1 MMPFAQQLNI
11 WNAPS
16 GSSELYIK
24 LAIAF
29 LAGFGLMFALMS
41 APPPARKVIV
51 ATVTFLAGLFY
62 VMTFLWPAPIGRT
75 PGTLPRDFVESVG
88 FWLEDG
94 ASVVDKFSNTL
105 TAFLLGLGVYSI
117 LRIHL
122 GRFMKRQKDWQ
133 YSAVLLLCMLL
144 MVVFGLWN
152 WQTRQ
157 GPGAAALESMDN
169 WGFVHYANDLLFD
182 GMYQQME
189 ATMFSIIAFY
199 ILSAAY
205 RAFRVRSVEAT
216 ILLSAALI
224 VILALMGAFVT
235 IWNEKGIAQITG
247 GDPNSFANNFK
258 IDSIAGW
265 IRDTFQTS
273 SLRGISFGIG
283 IGALAM
289 GLRLWLSLER
299 GGSNS

>member
-1 MMPFAQQLNI
+1 MVFANF

-29 LAGFGLMFALMS
+29 AVGFAAMFGLMS
-41 APPPARKVIV
+41 APPQARKVIV
-51 ATVTFLAGLFY
+51 GVATFIAGLFY
-62 VMTFLWPAPIGRT
+62 VLTFLWPAPINRA

-122 GRFMKRQKDWQ
+122 GRFAKRQKDWQ
-133 YSAVLLLCMLL
+133 YSAVLLVCMLL

-205 RAFRVRSVEAT
+205 RAFRVRSIEAT
-216 ILLSAALI
+216 ILLSAAFI
-224 VILALMGAFVT
+224 VILSLMGAVVT
-235 IWNEKGIAQITG
+235 LWNSGIGQISG
-247 GDPNSFANNFK
+247 GNPASFANNFQ